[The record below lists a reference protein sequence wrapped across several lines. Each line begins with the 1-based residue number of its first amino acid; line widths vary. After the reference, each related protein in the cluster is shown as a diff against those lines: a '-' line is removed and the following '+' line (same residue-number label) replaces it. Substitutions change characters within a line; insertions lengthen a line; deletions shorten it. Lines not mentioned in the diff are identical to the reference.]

1 MPTVGATT
9 MLDRIALKRSD
20 PEFVKSRLNAPGA
33 RFLLLAD
40 LKPVIRSNPERTTAK
55 LAWFSL
61 GELTEFGLP
70 AADALFLGV
79 DAAGNGHFALAVTEH
94 RTRHVPGAIEKLRPI
109 VDLRSLA
116 MQGIMSPEEL
126 SLCGQARALAQW
138 HDNARCCGHCGGNT
152 LLKDGGWRRK
162 CWACGMEWFPRTDPV
177 VIMLVTDGERCLLA
191 HEHRYGENMY
201 SALAGFIEPGED
213 IEHAVRRE
221 VLEETSIRVGDV
233 RYHSSQPWPF
243 PHSLMIGCIAR
254 AESVRRNCR
263 RPLVQ
268 PQGCPIDAGTK
279 ASGGFSRSR
288 QACHRQRPHRELHR
302 GHVTGAEPGPSAAVG
317 GPAEARA
324 WPR

>member
-1 MPTVGATT
+1 MPTVGATL
-9 MLDRIALKRSD
+9 MLDRLGQKRSD
-20 PEFVKSRLNAPGA
+20 PEFINAKREAPGA

-40 LKPVIRSNPERTTAK
+40 LKPVIRSNPERTTAT

-70 AADALFLGV
+70 VADALFLGV
-79 DAAGNGHFALAVTEH
+79 DAQGNGHFALAVTEH

-152 LLKDGGWRRK
+152 LVKDGGWRRK

-177 VIMLVTDGERCLLA
+177 VIMLITDGDRCLLA
-191 HEHRYGENMY
+191 HEHRYGDKMY

-221 VLEETSIRVGDV
+221 VLEETNIKVGAV

-243 PHSLMIGCIAR
+243 PHSLMIGCMGRAQSTDITLDSGEIA
-254 AESVRRNCR
+254 
-263 RPLVQ
+263 
-268 PQGCPIDAGTK
+268 DARW
-279 ASGGFSRSR
+279 FSRKDALLMLER
-288 QACHRQRPHRELHR
+288 RHPE
-302 GHVTGAEPGPSAAVG
+302 GFHVPGKHAIANALIVSFV
-317 GPAEARA
+317 EDM
-324 WPR
+324 